1 MTLGPLEYV
10 VVGFKADRFDGTIAK
25 ELEKIVAEG
34 VIRIVD
40 IVFVAKNAGGTT
52 TIVEMDNKDDAR
64 FAGFRRLL
72 ANTQAL
78 FTRDD
83 LDQLADTMPPGT
95 AGLVLLFEHRWA
107 EDIKDAMAERGGFLV
122 ARSVIPA
129 DVLEDLSTE
138 LEQREAVAVG

>member
-25 ELEKIVAEG
+25 ELEKIVAAG

-72 ANTQAL
+72 ADTQAL

-83 LDQLADTMPPGT
+83 LDQLADTMPSGT

-107 EDIKDAMAERGGFLV
+107 EDIKDAMTERGGFLV

-129 DVLEDLSTE
+129 EVLEDLSTE